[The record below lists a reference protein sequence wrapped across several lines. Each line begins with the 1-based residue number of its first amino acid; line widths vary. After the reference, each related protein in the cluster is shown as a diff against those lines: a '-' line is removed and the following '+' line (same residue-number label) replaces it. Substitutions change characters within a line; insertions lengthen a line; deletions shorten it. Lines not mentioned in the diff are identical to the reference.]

1 MSKLEKKLKTD
12 MRKKMLDTNPS
23 DELYER
29 VKKELNMKEKQ
40 KQYQVNKP
48 YKRWVPILATSFCI
62 LLAIV
67 IGVIALNNKKV
78 NAKEYNAIVQVDV
91 NPSIQMVVDE
101 ENKVL
106 SITGLNDEGKMI
118 IYGEAIVGKN
128 LDEALEIIVKIETDL
143 GYLVEGSDDN
153 KVTLTISANTE
164 EITNK
169 IEEFSRNT
177 LNKVLEET
185 GVIATIETAKGYAEE
200 ELKLLAKELDPTLTE
215 EEINNFNYNDY
226 VHVVQLYHLEVADLA
241 SVKLEE
247 MYNEF
252 KNYQISITEKEAVK
266 NAVNHLDIIYQDQGL
281 IHTYNLV
288 YDALNNAYTSM
299 QDGYY
304 SQFIDP
310 TSEYQKAW
318 LELAEL
324 KQAYLDQ
331 RVVVANLTEEE
342 TDEKIFQEVQ
352 KLESLKREYEA
363 KLAILESIE
372 KASSTVYETLVL
384 VFETSLETM
393 KKIEEQLPDSIQTIT
408 FETLIDTENKLNE
421 FKQEVCDTF
430 EAKYQEAIDNAKE
443 TLQARK
449 EALRASLHNNDSQ
462 LYE

>member
-40 KQYQVNKP
+40 KQYLVNKP

-266 NAVNHLDIIYQDQGL
+266 NAVNHLDIIYQGL
-281 IHTYNLV
+281 IHGYNLA

-408 FETLIDTENKLNE
+408 FEALIDTENKLNE

-462 LYE
+462 SYE

>member
-1 MSKLEKKLKTD
+1 
-12 MRKKMLDTNPS
+12 
-23 DELYER
+23 
-29 VKKELNMKEKQ
+29 
-40 KQYQVNKP
+40 
-48 YKRWVPILATSFCI
+48 
-62 LLAIV
+62 
-67 IGVIALNNKKV
+67 
-78 NAKEYNAIVQVDV
+78 
-91 NPSIQMVVDE
+91 
-101 ENKVL
+101 
-106 SITGLNDEGKMI
+106 MI

-266 NAVNHLDIIYQDQGL
+266 NAVNHLDIIYQGL
-281 IHTYNLV
+281 IHAYNLA
-288 YDALNNAYTSM
+288 YDALNNAYISM

-408 FETLIDTENKLNE
+408 FEALIDTENKLNE

-462 LYE
+462 SYE

>member
-40 KQYQVNKP
+40 KQYLVNKT

-266 NAVNHLDIIYQDQGL
+266 NAVNYLEIKYQGL
-281 IHTYNLV
+281 IHAYNLA

-304 SQFIDP
+304 SQFIDS

-408 FETLIDTENKLNE
+408 FEALIDTENKLNE

-462 LYE
+462 SYE

>member
-40 KQYQVNKP
+40 KQYLVNKP

-266 NAVNHLDIIYQDQGL
+266 NAVNYLEIKYQGL
-281 IHTYNLV
+281 IHEYNLA

-304 SQFIDP
+304 SQFIDS

-408 FETLIDTENKLNE
+408 FEALIDTENKLNE

-462 LYE
+462 SYE

>member
-281 IHTYNLV
+281 IHTYNLA

-408 FETLIDTENKLNE
+408 FEALIDTENKLNE

-462 LYE
+462 SYE

>member
-1 MSKLEKKLKTD
+1 
-12 MRKKMLDTNPS
+12 
-23 DELYER
+23 
-29 VKKELNMKEKQ
+29 
-40 KQYQVNKP
+40 
-48 YKRWVPILATSFCI
+48 
-62 LLAIV
+62 
-67 IGVIALNNKKV
+67 
-78 NAKEYNAIVQVDV
+78 
-91 NPSIQMVVDE
+91 
-101 ENKVL
+101 
-106 SITGLNDEGKMI
+106 MI
-118 IYGEAIVGKN
+118 HA
-128 LDEALEIIVKIETDL
+128 
-143 GYLVEGSDDN
+143 
-153 KVTLTISANTE
+153 
-164 EITNK
+164 
-169 IEEFSRNT
+169 
-177 LNKVLEET
+177 
-185 GVIATIETAKGYAEE
+185 
-200 ELKLLAKELDPTLTE
+200 
-215 EEINNFNYNDY
+215 
-226 VHVVQLYHLEVADLA
+226 
-241 SVKLEE
+241 
-247 MYNEF
+247 
-252 KNYQISITEKEAVK
+252 
-266 NAVNHLDIIYQDQGL
+266 
-281 IHTYNLV
+281 YNLA

-408 FETLIDTENKLNE
+408 FEALIDTENKLNE

-462 LYE
+462 SYE

>member
-40 KQYQVNKP
+40 KQYLVNKP

-266 NAVNHLDIIYQDQGL
+266 NAVNHLDIIYQGL
-281 IHTYNLV
+281 IHEYNLA

-304 SQFIDP
+304 SQFIDS

-408 FETLIDTENKLNE
+408 FEALIDTENKLNE

-462 LYE
+462 SYE

>member
-40 KQYQVNKP
+40 KQYLVNKP

-266 NAVNHLDIIYQDQGL
+266 NAVNHLDIIYQGL
-281 IHTYNLV
+281 IHTYNLA

-304 SQFIDP
+304 SQFIDS

-408 FETLIDTENKLNE
+408 FEALIDTENKLNE

-462 LYE
+462 SYE

>member
-40 KQYQVNKP
+40 KQYLVNKP

-266 NAVNHLDIIYQDQGL
+266 NAVNYLEIKYQGL
-281 IHTYNLV
+281 IHAYNLA

-304 SQFIDP
+304 SQFIDS

-408 FETLIDTENKLNE
+408 FEALIDTENKLNE

-462 LYE
+462 SYE

>member
-40 KQYQVNKP
+40 KQYLVNKT

-266 NAVNHLDIIYQDQGL
+266 NAVNYLEIKYQGL
-281 IHTYNLV
+281 IHAYNLA

-408 FETLIDTENKLNE
+408 FEALIDTENKLNE

-462 LYE
+462 SYE

>member
-40 KQYQVNKP
+40 KQYLVNKP

-200 ELKLLAKELDPTLTE
+200 ELKLLAKD
-215 EEINNFNYNDY
+215 
-226 VHVVQLYHLEVADLA
+226 LEVADLA

-266 NAVNHLDIIYQDQGL
+266 NAVNHLDIIYQGL
-281 IHTYNLV
+281 IHAYNLA

-408 FETLIDTENKLNE
+408 FEALIDTENKLNE

-462 LYE
+462 SYE

>member
-40 KQYQVNKP
+40 KQYLVNKT

-78 NAKEYNAIVQVDV
+78 NAKEYNAIVQVDM

-266 NAVNHLDIIYQDQGL
+266 NAVNHLDIIYQGL
-281 IHTYNLV
+281 IHEYNLA

-408 FETLIDTENKLNE
+408 FEALIDTENKLNE

-462 LYE
+462 SYE

>member
-1 MSKLEKKLKTD
+1 
-12 MRKKMLDTNPS
+12 
-23 DELYER
+23 
-29 VKKELNMKEKQ
+29 
-40 KQYQVNKP
+40 
-48 YKRWVPILATSFCI
+48 
-62 LLAIV
+62 
-67 IGVIALNNKKV
+67 
-78 NAKEYNAIVQVDV
+78 
-91 NPSIQMVVDE
+91 
-101 ENKVL
+101 
-106 SITGLNDEGKMI
+106 MI

-266 NAVNHLDIIYQDQGL
+266 NAVNHLDIIYQGL
-281 IHTYNLV
+281 IHAYNLA

-342 TDEKIFQEVQ
+342 TDEKIFQEIQ

-408 FETLIDTENKLNE
+408 FEALIDTENKLNE

-462 LYE
+462 SYE

>member
-40 KQYQVNKP
+40 KQYLVNKP

-266 NAVNHLDIIYQDQGL
+266 NAVNYLEIKYQGL
-281 IHTYNLV
+281 IHAYNLA

-304 SQFIDP
+304 SQFIDS

-408 FETLIDTENKLNE
+408 FEALIDTENKLNE

-443 TLQARK
+443 TIQARK

-462 LYE
+462 SYE

>member
-40 KQYQVNKP
+40 KQYLVNKP

-266 NAVNHLDIIYQDQGL
+266 NAVNHLDIIYQGL
-281 IHTYNLV
+281 IHEYNLA

-372 KASSTVYETLVL
+372 KASSMVYETLVL

-408 FETLIDTENKLNE
+408 FEALIDTENKLNE

-462 LYE
+462 SYE

>member
-40 KQYQVNKP
+40 KQYLVNKP

-252 KNYQISITEKEAVK
+252 KNYQISISEKEAVK
-266 NAVNHLDIIYQDQGL
+266 NAVNYLEIKYQGL
-281 IHTYNLV
+281 IHAYNLA

-304 SQFIDP
+304 SQFIDS

-408 FETLIDTENKLNE
+408 FEALIDTENKLNE

-462 LYE
+462 SYE

>member
-40 KQYQVNKP
+40 KQYLVNKP

-67 IGVIALNNKKV
+67 IGVIALNNKKA

-266 NAVNHLDIIYQDQGL
+266 NAVNHLDIIYQGL
-281 IHTYNLV
+281 IHAYNLA
-288 YDALNNAYTSM
+288 YDALNNAYTNM

-304 SQFIDP
+304 SQ
-310 TSEYQKAW
+310 
-318 LELAEL
+318 
-324 KQAYLDQ
+324 
-331 RVVVANLTEEE
+331 
-342 TDEKIFQEVQ
+342 
-352 KLESLKREYEA
+352 
-363 KLAILESIE
+363 
-372 KASSTVYETLVL
+372 
-384 VFETSLETM
+384 
-393 KKIEEQLPDSIQTIT
+393 
-408 FETLIDTENKLNE
+408 
-421 FKQEVCDTF
+421 
-430 EAKYQEAIDNAKE
+430 
-443 TLQARK
+443 
-449 EALRASLHNNDSQ
+449 
-462 LYE
+462 

>member
-40 KQYQVNKP
+40 KQYLVNKP

-266 NAVNHLDIIYQDQGL
+266 NAVNHLDIIYQGL
-281 IHTYNLV
+281 IHEYNLA

-408 FETLIDTENKLNE
+408 FEALIDTENKLNE

-462 LYE
+462 SYE

>member
-1 MSKLEKKLKTD
+1 MLLKFLIKN
-12 MRKKMLDTNPS
+12 RQ
-23 DELYER
+23 YER

-40 KQYQVNKP
+40 KQYLVNKP

-266 NAVNHLDIIYQDQGL
+266 NAVNYLEIKYQGL
-281 IHTYNLV
+281 IHAYNLA

-304 SQFIDP
+304 SQFIDS

-408 FETLIDTENKLNE
+408 FEALIDTENKLNE

-462 LYE
+462 SYE

>member
-266 NAVNHLDIIYQDQGL
+266 NAVNHLDIIYQDL
-281 IHTYNLV
+281 IHTYNLA

-342 TDEKIFQEVQ
+342 TDEKIFQEIQ

-408 FETLIDTENKLNE
+408 FEALIDTENKLNE

-462 LYE
+462 SYE

>member
-40 KQYQVNKP
+40 KQYLVNKP

-266 NAVNHLDIIYQDQGL
+266 NAVNHLDIIYQGL
-281 IHTYNLV
+281 IHEYNLA

-408 FETLIDTENKLNE
+408 FEALIDTENKLNE